1 MKKTTKTTPVK
12 LFEEVY
18 KEKGLFFETRYYT
31 NFYYLNKN
39 GELELH
45 ILRIDY
51 LTYLRKVNEK

>member
-18 KEKGLFFETRYYT
+18 KEKYLFFETKYFT
-31 NFYYLNKN
+31 NFYYLKN